1 MTPLEQ
7 AMERARRGIGTGLEN
22 ILAKRILQLEKE
34 VKELNEKLLN
44 LQGNDRRVEDDVS
57 ISPIRSTA
65 KRLQKGI

>member
-22 ILAKRILQLEKE
+22 ILAKKILLLEKE
-34 VKELNEKLLN
+34 VKELNEKLSN
-44 LQGNDRRVEDDVS
+44 LQRNDRRTEEDVS
-57 ISPIRSTA
+57 ISTFRSPA